1 MKKIN
6 LFKTLL
12 DILVFIFLIV
22 TITVVIFII
31 RVGGV
36 SISHINMIG
45 IESWNFFYW
54 FIAIVSLMT
63 YIIFLRGLYFLRKTA
78 KIVTNQYF
86 SNKNISNSKKAG
98 THFLLAGTL
107 YFFIIEILWINT
119 MIDLGQFEIGTD
131 FDIIAPLTLMIIGVF
146 FIIQSKNI
154 LLAKSFKEENELTV

>member
-63 YIIFLRGLYFLRKTA
+63 YIIFLRGLYFLKKTDESKLFRYAQYHGRK
-78 KIVTNQYF
+78 IPRN
-86 SNKNISNSKKAG
+86 
-98 THFLLAGTL
+98 
-107 YFFIIEILWINT
+107 
-119 MIDLGQFEIGTD
+119 
-131 FDIIAPLTLMIIGVF
+131 
-146 FIIQSKNI
+146 
-154 LLAKSFKEENELTV
+154 